1 MNYPY
6 SLIIRW
12 SDEDKLYL
20 VTLPEFSTIAMQPC
34 THGTT
39 YQEAVQNAQEAI
51 EGYILYCQN
60 EQIPIPEADRLQVA

>member
-6 SLIIRW
+6 SLIIQW
-12 SDEDKLYL
+12 SDADQLYL

-39 YQEAVQNAQEAI
+39 YQEAVQNEIGRAH
-51 EGYILYCQN
+51 
-60 EQIPIPEADRLQVA
+60 V